1 MRYRDVMVGFNLSI
15 YLIVMLKMIFKVKM
29 DFLVKISEMNYV
41 YVYFFMI
48 LYGIE

>member
-15 YLIVMLKMIFKVKM
+15 YLIVMLKVKM
-29 DFLVKISEMNYV
+29 GILVKISEMNYV
-41 YVYFFMI
+41 YVYFFII

>member
-15 YLIVMLKMIFKVKM
+15 YLIVMLKVKM
-29 DFLVKISEMNYV
+29 DILVKISEMNYV
-41 YVYFFMI
+41 YVYFFII

>member
-1 MRYRDVMVGFNLSI
+1 MRYRDVMVGFYLSI
-15 YLIVMLKMIFKVKM
+15 YLIVMLKVKM
-29 DFLVKISEMNYV
+29 GILVKISEMNYV